1 MLKAPFRP
9 QPNKMVEA
17 KATVQ
22 NEAGIHCRPSAI
34 LVKEG
39 MSYAGEILVTD
50 EAGTCTLT
58 SALELIMLGLEPGT
72 ELTIQVTGPDE
83 EAFCGKLV
91 ELFETHF
98 DFPPQ

>member
-1 MLKAPFRP
+1 MFESIA
-9 QPNKMVEA
+9 VI
-17 KATVQ
+17 Q

-39 MSYAGEILVTD
+39 LAYPGEILVT
-50 EAGTCTLT
+50 AMSGSCNLT
-58 SALELIMLGLEPGT
+58 SALECIMLGLQQGT
-72 ELTIQVTGPDE
+72 QVTIQVTGPNE
-83 EAFCGKLV
+83 EEFGKKLV